1 MKILLVDDHPLFLEG
16 MQSFLLAHG
25 VEVSGTARN
34 GLEAILKYEAHY
46 PDVVLMDLQ
55 MAGCDGIETT
65 RMIRKEYPEA
75 RIVILTACED
85 ETSLSAAVGAGAVG
99 YLLKGMEPD
108 EFLRKLE
115 GIGRGEA
122 PLADALAGKVLQQL
136 AHPEMA
142 EKPNKLELSE
152 RQLCIIQSLAKGLS
166 YKEIADLLNL
176 RETTIKYHFHEILAK
191 LQLNNKAQLI
201 AYAVKNKLI
210 E

>member
-25 VEVSGTARN
+25 VEVPGIARN
-34 GLEAILKYEAHY
+34 GLEALLKYEAHQ

-65 RMIRKEYPEA
+65 RMIREEYPEA
-75 RIVILTACED
+75 CIVILTAFED
-85 ETSLSAAVGAGAVG
+85 QKSLSAAVGAGAAG

-108 EFLRKLE
+108 EFLRKLA

-136 AHPEMA
+136 AHPEKT
-142 EKPNKLELSE
+142 ENPPKPELSQ
-152 RQLCIIQSLAKGLS
+152 RQLCIVKLLADGLS

-176 RETTIKYHFHEILAK
+176 KETTIRYHLEEILSK

>member
-25 VEVSGTARN
+25 VEVSGIARN
-34 GLEAILKYEAHY
+34 GLEAILKYEAHH

-55 MAGCDGIETT
+55 MADCDGIETT

-75 RIVILTACED
+75 RIVILTASED
-85 ETSLSAAVGAGAVG
+85 ETSLSAAVGAGAAG

-136 AHPEMA
+136 AHPERT
-142 EKPNKLELSE
+142 EKPDKLELSE
-152 RQLCIIQSLAKGLS
+152 RQLCIIQSLAEGLS
-166 YKEIADLLNL
+166 NKEIADLLNL
-176 RETTIKYHFHEILAK
+176 KETTIKYHFHEILSK